1 MAQVDKNDPT
11 IAEEEWTPRK
21 LTGLAV
27 VTILIVLAILYKIS
41 P

>member
-11 IAEEEWTPRK
+11 LAEEEWTPRK

-27 VTILIVLAILYKIS
+27 ATIIVVLIILYKIS